1 MLAQQA
7 FGAATNIMEQI
18 DCLLDAD
25 TDSLQAMDVK
35 DLSLAFSKIPGC
47 VNGFTS
53 GGQQAVAVS
62 DEGGLLT
69 EGRQLSA
76 QILFNSDTSDQ
87 YE

>member
-1 MLAQQA
+1 
-7 FGAATNIMEQI
+7 MEQI

-35 DLSLAFSKIPGC
+35 DLSLAFNKILGC

-76 QILFNSDTSDQ
+76 QILFNSDTIDQ